1 MRVTVLG
8 AGAWGTALAKL
19 AAENGHPTTLWARD
33 ASLLQAIA
41 EKRENNRRLPGAS
54 LPETLRTEPQLRHA
68 CNEAEILVVAVP
80 SKAFRE
86 VLRQAGA
93 FFGPVATVTK
103 GIEYDSGLTM
113 SGVLH
118 SEMANAV
125 PVAFSGPTIAQEVAA
140 GMPSAGVAASSE
152 PEAAAAIQSLFHR
165 PAFRV
170 YSSNDVLGVELG
182 GALKNIIAI
191 ATGVG
196 DGLGFGNNSKAALLT
211 RGIAEIRR
219 LGTAAGAKPETFAGL
234 SGLGD
239 LTVTCFSPLS
249 RNRRFG
255 EQLGRGRPADAIL
268 AESRSVV
275 EGVATAPS
283 ARQLARRLQV
293 DAPII
298 DEVYAMLRQGKAA
311 KAALHSLLLR
321 ETKHED

>member
-19 AAENGHPTTLWARD
+19 AAENNHPTTLWARD
-33 ASLLQAIA
+33 SGLLQAIA
-41 EKRENNRRLPGAS
+41 EKRENKRRLPGAP
-54 LPETLRTEPQLRHA
+54 LPPTLRIDPQMRRA
-68 CNEAEILVVAVP
+68 CAGAEILVIAVP
-80 SKAFRE
+80 SKAFRQ

-93 FFGPVATVTK
+93 FNGPVATVTK

-118 SEMANAV
+118 SEMTSAV

-140 GMPSAGVAASSE
+140 GMPSAGVAASSQ
-152 PEAAAAIQSLFHR
+152 PEAAAAVQSLFHR
-165 PAFRV
+165 PSFRV

-191 ATGVG
+191 AAGVG

-219 LGTAAGAKPETFAGL
+219 LGLAAGAKPETFAGL

-255 EQLGRGRPADAIL
+255 EQLGRGRAADAIL

-275 EGVATAPS
+275 EGAATAPS

-293 DAPII
+293 DTPII
-298 DEVYAMLRQGKAA
+298 DEVYAMLCQGKAA

-321 ETKHED
+321 ETKPED

>member
-1 MRVTVLG
+1 MRVTILG

-19 AAENGHPTTLWARD
+19 AVENGHPTTLWARD
-33 ASLLQAIA
+33 ATLLQAIS
-41 EKRENNRRLPGAS
+41 EKRENKRRLPGAL
-54 LPETLRTEPQLRHA
+54 LPPPLRTEPELRRA
-68 CNEAEILVVAVP
+68 CNGAEILVLAVP

-86 VLRQAGA
+86 VLRKAGA
-93 FFGPVATVTK
+93 FDGPVATVTK

-118 SEMANAV
+118 SELARAI

-140 GMPSAGVAASSE
+140 GMPSAGVAASAK
-152 PEAAAAIQSLFHR
+152 PEAAAAVQNLFHH

-170 YSSNDVLGVELG
+170 YSSSDVLGVELG

-191 ATGVG
+191 AAGVG

-219 LGTAAGAKPETFAGL
+219 LGIAVGARPETFAGL

-268 AESRSVV
+268 AESHSVV

-293 DAPII
+293 DTPII
-298 DEVYAMLRQGKAA
+298 DEVYAMLCQGKAA

-321 ETKHED
+321 ETKPED

>member
-33 ASLLQAIA
+33 SELLQAIA
-41 EKRENNRRLPGAS
+41 EERENKRRLPGAA
-54 LPETLRTEPQLRHA
+54 LPASLRTEPRLRRA
-68 CNEAEILVVAVP
+68 CNDAEILIVAVP

-93 FFGPVATVTK
+93 FDGPVATVTK

-118 SEMANAV
+118 SELANAV

-140 GMPSAGVAASSE
+140 GMPSAGVAASSK
-152 PEAAAAIQSLFHR
+152 PEAAAAVQSLFHR
-165 PAFRV
+165 SAFRV
-170 YSSNDVLGVELG
+170 YSSSDVLGVELG

-191 ATGVG
+191 AAGVG

-255 EQLGRGRPADAIL
+255 EQLGLGRPADAIL

-275 EGVATAPS
+275 EGTATAPS

-293 DAPII
+293 DTPII

>member
-1 MRVTVLG
+1 MTVLG

-19 AAENGHPTTLWARD
+19 AAENSHPTTLWARD
-33 ASLLQAIA
+33 ARLLQTIA
-41 EKRENNRRLPGAS
+41 AKRENKRRLPGAT
-54 LPETLRTEPQLRHA
+54 LPPTLRIEPELRRA
-68 CNEAEILVVAVP
+68 CNEAEILVVAIP

-93 FFGPVATVTK
+93 FNGPVATVTK

-118 SEMANAV
+118 SEMVNAI

-140 GMPSAGVAASSE
+140 GMPSAGVAASSK
-152 PEAAAAIQSLFHR
+152 PEAAAAVQSLFHR

-170 YSSNDVLGVELG
+170 YSSSDVLGVELG

-191 ATGVG
+191 AAGVG

-219 LGTAAGAKPETFAGL
+219 LGMAAGAKPETFAGL

-255 EQLGRGRPADAIL
+255 EQLGRGRPADEIL

-275 EGVATAPS
+275 EGIATAPS

-293 DAPII
+293 DTPII
-298 DEVYAMLRQGKAA
+298 DEVHAMLRQGKAA

>member
-19 AAENGHPTTLWARD
+19 AAENGHRTTLWARD
-33 ASLLQAIA
+33 ANLLQSIA
-41 EKRENNRRLPGAS
+41 EEHENKRRLPGAP
-54 LPETLRTEPQLRHA
+54 LPPTLRTQPELRRA
-68 CNEAEILVVAVP
+68 CNGAEILVIAVP
-80 SKAFRE
+80 SKAFRQ
-86 VLRQAGA
+86 VLRQAVA
-93 FFGPVATVTK
+93 FNGPVATVTK

-118 SEMANAV
+118 SEMTSAI

-140 GMPSAGVAASSE
+140 GMPSAGVAASSQ
-152 PEAAAAIQSLFHR
+152 PEAAAAVQSLFHR

-170 YSSNDVLGVELG
+170 YSSSDVLGVELG

-191 ATGVG
+191 AAGVG

-219 LGTAAGAKPETFAGL
+219 LGIAAGAKPETFAGL

-249 RNRRFG
+249 RNRCFG
-255 EQLGRGRPADAIL
+255 EQLGQGRPADEIL
-268 AESRSVV
+268 AESHSVV
-275 EGVATAPS
+275 EGVATTPS

-293 DAPII
+293 DTPII
-298 DEVYAMLRQGKAA
+298 NEVYAMLCQGKAA

>member
-33 ASLLQAIA
+33 ARLLQAIA
-41 EKRENNRRLPGAS
+41 EKRENKQRLPGAT
-54 LPETLRTEPQLRHA
+54 LPQTLRTQSQLRRA
-68 CNEAEILVVAVP
+68 CNGAEILVIAVP

-93 FFGPVATVTK
+93 FSGPVATVTK

-118 SEMANAV
+118 SELANAV

-140 GMPSAGVAASSE
+140 GMPSAGVAASSK
-152 PEAAAAIQSLFHR
+152 PEAAAAVQSLFHR

-191 ATGVG
+191 AAGVG

-219 LGTAAGAKPETFAGL
+219 LGIAAGARPETFAGL

-311 KAALHSLLLR
+311 KDALHSLLLR

>member
-19 AAENGHPTTLWARD
+19 AAENSHLTTLWARD
-33 ASLLQAIA
+33 ATLLQAIA
-41 EKRENNRRLPGAS
+41 EKRENKRRLPGAT
-54 LPETLRTEPQLRHA
+54 LPPTLRIEPELRRA
-68 CNEAEILVVAVP
+68 CNGAEILVVAIP

-93 FFGPVATVTK
+93 FDGPVATVTK
-103 GIEYDSGLTM
+103 GIEYNSGLTM
-113 SGVLH
+113 SGILH
-118 SEMANAV
+118 SEMANAI

-140 GMPSAGVAASSE
+140 GMPSAGVAASSK
-152 PEAAAAIQSLFHR
+152 PEAAAAVQSLFHR

-170 YSSNDVLGVELG
+170 YSSSDVLGVELG

-191 ATGVG
+191 AAGVG

-219 LGTAAGAKPETFAGL
+219 LGIAAGAKPETFAGL

-255 EQLGRGRPADAIL
+255 EQLGRGRLADEIL
-268 AESRSVV
+268 AESHSVV

-293 DAPII
+293 DTPII

-321 ETKHED
+321 ETKPED